1 MLSLTIIN
9 SDNICSSFPLEPTPG
24 SVYRIGRS
32 TDCEI
37 ALPEE
42 IHLSRVHCI
51 LTVGEGCALLTDN
64 NSSNGIFEDD
74 ARVQEILMLPG
85 KQYRAGNCKLML
97 EYTADTPAEEYQ
109 EPTYQEEPTAYQ
121 EEEPTVYEEVST
133 VYEEEPTAY
142 EQPAPAYEEES
153 PAIQPVEPPVPAEFP
168 TPQPIELEPE
178 PVVEPTSEPVVELIP
193 EPEEEPQ
200 PAPAPQTEAP
210 IANTPP
216 PPAKPRRKF
225 VAPPPRKPLVKRPT
239 PRPFYT
245 AAGKLN
251 TETTVAAPKELKR
264 RRSTNG
270 VKVRRAASTPADS
283 LGLPNDFDL
292 SLRLLNTTE
301 TLEEGDLLRFS
312 LIAEESC
319 HVFLIQYDSTGNAVM
334 LVPGVGGADN
344 KLPAIQETQFPPS
357 GANSP
362 YELYVEPPFGTDTI
376 IAVACTQPTDFLDT
390 WKDCLAQADALTNP
404 GDIEKKAIDLCKEDE
419 DAANALW
426 SSALLYLKTGS

>member
-42 IHLSRVHCI
+42 IHLSRVHCL

-85 KQYRAGNCKLML
+85 KQYRASNCKLML

-109 EPTYQEEPTAYQ
+109 A
-121 EEEPTVYEEVST
+121 PTVYEQPAP
-133 VYEEEPTAY
+133 VYEEEPATVYEETAPAYVEEPAAVY
-142 EQPAPAYEEES
+142 EQPAPAYVEEP
-153 PAIQPVEPPVPAEFP
+153 PAIQPVEPPAPVEFP
-168 TPQPIELEPE
+168 SPQPIELEPE
-178 PVVEPTSEPVVELIP
+178 PVVEPTP
-193 EPEEEPQ
+193 EAEEEPQ
-200 PAPAPQTEAP
+200 PAPPSPTEAP
-210 IANTPP
+210 SAYTPP

-251 TETTVAAPKELKR
+251 TETTVAAPKEIKH

-270 VKVRRAASTPADS
+270 VKVHRPASTPADS

-301 TLEEGDLLRFS
+301 TLEAGDLLRFS

-357 GANSP
+357 GANST

-376 IAVACTQPTDFLDT
+376 IAVACTQPTDFLDI
-390 WKDCLAQADALTNP
+390 WKNCLAQADALTNP
-404 GDIEKKAIDLCKEDE
+404 GDVEKKAIDLCKENDE
-419 DAANALW
+419 EEDNILW

>member
-42 IHLSRVHCI
+42 IHLSRVHCL

-97 EYTADTPAEEYQ
+97 EYAADTPAEEYQ
-109 EPTYQEEPTAYQ
+109 A
-121 EEEPTVYEEVST
+121 PTVYEQPAP
-133 VYEEEPTAY
+133 VYEEEPATVY
-142 EQPAPAYEEES
+142 EEPTPAYVEES
-153 PAIQPVEPPVPAEFP
+153 PAIQPVEPPAPVEFP
-168 TPQPIELEPE
+168 SPQPIELEP
-178 PVVEPTSEPVVELIP
+178 EPVVELIP

-200 PAPAPQTEAP
+200 PAPVPQTEAP

-251 TETTVAAPKELKR
+251 TETTVATPKELKR

-319 HVFLIQYDSTGNAVM
+319 HVFLIQYDSTGNAMM

-344 KLPAIQETQFPPS
+344 KLPAIQETQFPPT
-357 GANSP
+357 GADSP

-376 IAVACTQPTDFLDT
+376 IAVACTQPTDFLDI

-404 GDIEKKAIDLCKEDE
+404 GDVEKKAIELCKEDE

>member
-9 SDNICSSFPLEPTPG
+9 SDNICSSFPLDSTPG
-24 SVYRIGRS
+24 SVYRVGRS

-37 ALPEE
+37 SLPEE

-85 KQYRAGNCKLML
+85 KQYRASNCRLML
-97 EYTADTPAEEYQ
+97 EYTADAPIEEYQ
-109 EPTYQEEPTAYQ
+109 EPTVYEEPAPAYVEEAPTYQEEPAPAYVEEAPAYQ
-121 EEEPTVYEEVST
+121 EL
-133 VYEEEPTAY
+133 
-142 EQPAPAYEEES
+142 PAP
-153 PAIQPVEPPVPAEFP
+153 QPVELPAPAEFP
-168 TPQPIELEPE
+168 IPQPVELAPE
-178 PVVEPTSEPVVELIP
+178 PM
-193 EPEEEPQ
+193 EEPP
-200 PAPAPQTEAP
+200 PAPAPQPEAP
-210 IANTPP
+210 VVNTTL

-225 VAPPPRKPLVKRPT
+225 VAPPPRKAVVQRPA

-312 LIAEESC
+312 LIAEEAC
-319 HVFLIQYDSTGNAVM
+319 HVFLIQYDSTGNAMM

-344 KLPAIQETQFPPS
+344 KLPAIQETQFPPT
-357 GANSP
+357 GADSP

-376 IAVACTQPTDFLDT
+376 IAVACTRPTDFLDT
-390 WKDCLAQADALTNP
+390 WKDCLAQADALSNP

>member
-97 EYTADTPAEEYQ
+97 EYTADTPAEDYQ
-109 EPTYQEEPTAYQ
+109 EPTYQEEPPAYQ
-121 EEEPTVYEEVST
+121 EEEPTVYEEEPTAYDEEVST
-133 VYEEEPTAY
+133 VYEQPTPAYVEEP
-142 EQPAPAYEEES
+142 
-153 PAIQPVEPPVPAEFP
+153 PAIQPVEPPAPVEFP
-168 TPQPIELEPE
+168 SPQPIEHEP
-178 PVVEPTSEPVVELIP
+178 EPVVELIP

-200 PAPAPQTEAP
+200 PAPAIPPVPESA
-210 IANTPP
+210 PP

-270 VKVRRAASTPADS
+270 VKVHRSASTPADA

-344 KLPAIQETQFPPS
+344 KLPAIQETQFPPT
-357 GANSP
+357 GADSP

-376 IAVACTQPTDFLDT
+376 IAVACTQPTDFLDI

-404 GDIEKKAIDLCKEDE
+404 GDVEKKAIELCKEDE

>member
-97 EYTADTPAEEYQ
+97 EYTADAPAEEYQ
-109 EPTYQEEPTAYQ
+109 EPTYQEEPT
-121 EEEPTVYEEVST
+121 P
-133 VYEEEPTAY
+133 VYEEEPATVY
-142 EQPAPAYEEES
+142 EEPAPAYVEE
-153 PAIQPVEPPVPAEFP
+153 PATVYEEPTPAYVEEPATVYEEP
-168 TPQPIELEPE
+168 TPQPIELEP
-178 PVVEPTSEPVVELIP
+178 EPVVELIP

-200 PAPAPQTEAP
+200 PAPAIPPVPESA
-210 IANTPP
+210 PP

-225 VAPPPRKPLVKRPT
+225 VVPPPRKPLVKRPT

-270 VKVRRAASTPADS
+270 VKVRRAASTPADA

-344 KLPAIQETQFPPS
+344 KLPAIQETQFPPT
-357 GANSP
+357 GADSP

-376 IAVACTQPTDFLDT
+376 IAVACTQPTDFLDI
-390 WKDCLAQADALTNP
+390 WKDCLAQADALTTP
-404 GDIEKKAIDLCKEDE
+404 GDVEKKAIELCKEDE
-419 DAANALW
+419 DASNALW

>member
-24 SVYRIGRS
+24 NVYRIGRS

-97 EYTADTPAEEYQ
+97 EYTADAPAEDYQ
-109 EPTYQEEPTAYQ
+109 EPTYQEEPT
-121 EEEPTVYEEVST
+121 P
-133 VYEEEPTAY
+133 VYEEEPATVY
-142 EQPAPAYEEES
+142 EEPTPAYVEEP
-153 PAIQPVEPPVPAEFP
+153 PAIQPVEPPAPAEFP
-168 TPQPIELEPE
+168 TPQPIELEPD
-178 PVVEPTSEPVVELIP
+178 PVVELIP

-200 PAPAPQTEAP
+200 PAPAPQPEAP
-210 IANTPP
+210 VVNTPP

-270 VKVRRAASTPADS
+270 VKVRRAASTPADA

-344 KLPAIQETQFPPS
+344 KLPAIQETQFPPT
-357 GANSP
+357 GADSP

-376 IAVACTQPTDFLDT
+376 IAVACTQPTDFLDI

-404 GDIEKKAIDLCKEDE
+404 GDVEKKAIELCKEDE

>member
-109 EPTYQEEPTAYQ
+109 EPTYQEEPPAYQ
-121 EEEPTVYEEVST
+121 EEEPTVYEEAPT
-133 VYEEEPTAY
+133 VYEEVPTVY
-142 EQPAPAYEEES
+142 EQPTPAYVEEP
-153 PAIQPVEPPVPAEFP
+153 PAIQPVELPAPAEFP
-168 TPQPIELEPE
+168 SPQPSELEPE
-178 PVVEPTSEPVVELIP
+178 PVVEPTPEPVVEPTP

-200 PAPAPQTEAP
+200 PAPVPQTKAP

-270 VKVRRAASTPADS
+270 VKVRRAASTPADA

-312 LIAEESC
+312 LIAEEAC
-319 HVFLIQYDSTGNAVM
+319 HVFLIQYDSIGNAVM

-357 GANSP
+357 GADSP

-376 IAVACTQPTDFLDT
+376 IAVACTQPTDFLDI

-404 GDIEKKAIDLCKEDE
+404 GDIEKKAIDLCKENE
-419 DAANALW
+419 DADTMLW

>member
-42 IHLSRVHCI
+42 IHLSRVHCL

-97 EYTADTPAEEYQ
+97 EYTADAPAEDYQ
-109 EPTYQEEPTAYQ
+109 EPA
-121 EEEPTVYEEVST
+121 VYEQPT
-133 VYEEEPTAY
+133 PVYEEEPAAVY
-142 EQPAPAYEEES
+142 EQPAPVYEEEP
-153 PAIQPVEPPVPAEFP
+153 PAIQPVESPAPVEFP

-178 PVVEPTSEPVVELIP
+178 PVVEPTPK
-193 EPEEEPQ
+193 PEEEPQ
-200 PAPAPQTEAP
+200 PAPAPPLQTEAP

-245 AAGKLN
+245 AAGK
-251 TETTVAAPKELKR
+251 
-264 RRSTNG
+264 
-270 VKVRRAASTPADS
+270 
-283 LGLPNDFDL
+283 
-292 SLRLLNTTE
+292 
-301 TLEEGDLLRFS
+301 
-312 LIAEESC
+312 
-319 HVFLIQYDSTGNAVM
+319 
-334 LVPGVGGADN
+334 
-344 KLPAIQETQFPPS
+344 
-357 GANSP
+357 
-362 YELYVEPPFGTDTI
+362 
-376 IAVACTQPTDFLDT
+376 
-390 WKDCLAQADALTNP
+390 
-404 GDIEKKAIDLCKEDE
+404 
-419 DAANALW
+419 
-426 SSALLYLKTGS
+426 

>member
-42 IHLSRVHCI
+42 IHLSRVHCL

-109 EPTYQEEPTAYQ
+109 EPT
-121 EEEPTVYEEVST
+121 VYEQPT
-133 VYEEEPTAY
+133 PVYEEEPAAVY
-142 EQPAPAYEEES
+142 EQPAPAYVEEP
-153 PAIQPVEPPVPAEFP
+153 PAIQPVEPPAPAEFP
-168 TPQPIELEPE
+168 SPQPIELEPE
-178 PVVEPTSEPVVELIP
+178 PVVEPTPEPVVEPTP

-200 PAPAPQTEAP
+200 PAPAPAPQTEAP

-251 TETTVAAPKELKR
+251 TETTVAAPKELKH

-270 VKVRRAASTPADS
+270 VKVHRPASTPADS

-357 GANSP
+357 GANST

-376 IAVACTQPTDFLDT
+376 IAVACTQPTDFLDI
-390 WKDCLAQADALTNP
+390 WKNCLAQADALTNP
-404 GDIEKKAIDLCKEDE
+404 GDVEKKTIDLCKENDE
-419 DAANALW
+419 EEDNILW

>member
-1 MLSLTIIN
+1 MTSDTMLSLTIIN

-42 IHLSRVHCI
+42 IHLSRVHCL

-97 EYTADTPAEEYQ
+97 EYTADAPAEEYQ
-109 EPTYQEEPTAYQ
+109 EPTAYQ
-121 EEEPTVYEEVST
+121 EEVST

-142 EQPAPAYEEES
+142 EQPAPAYVEES
-153 PAIQPVEPPVPAEFP
+153 PAIQPVEPPAPAEFP

-178 PVVEPTSEPVVELIP
+178 PAVEPTPEPVVEPTP
-193 EPEEEPQ
+193 EPEEDPQ
-200 PAPAPQTEAP
+200 PAPVPQTEAP

-225 VAPPPRKPLVKRPT
+225 VAPPPRKAVVQRPT

-344 KLPAIQETQFPPS
+344 NLPAIQETQFPPT
-357 GANSP
+357 GADSP

-390 WKDCLAQADALTNP
+390 WKDCLAQADALTTP
-404 GDIEKKAIDLCKEDE
+404 GDVEKKAIELCKEDE
-419 DAANALW
+419 DSANALW